1 MVNGHGGTPQHNL
14 GASSMNIKP
23 IARLADS
30 IWSGRDGVNAVMEEL
45 ARYIYPDARGFMGK
59 TSQSDEGRQ
68 DIWDST
74 PEEAANTLA
83 SALAGLLT
91 NPSSNWFALNLVG
104 ERLEGGENGRWLTE
118 VSRIMLAAFS
128 SPDSRFYEEAGS
140 FYMDLSV
147 LAWAVFLTE
156 YQDGAGLRFKAVSP
170 SQCALAEDASG
181 RVDTVVRRFQMTVS
195 QIAEEFGAEKLG
207 DAMREALEK
216 DSQRE
221 FTLYHVV
228 MPRAKMP
235 RDSGQW
241 DKPQDDGNEPA
252 RPSRPSGPSPL
263 SHPSHP
269 FVDIVYAQG
278 EEQALRLG
286 GYFEFPYACPRWS
299 KRAGE
304 VYGRGCGHAALPDI
318 RVLNRVSLSQLDAAE
333 KASNP
338 PLLVPDDSVID
349 RRINTYPGGITYWR
363 PVGGEIAT
371 LPIAANLETMQ
382 LIREERKDSIR
393 RLFLNDRILLAGGAQ
408 MTATEILARERRQAL
423 VLGPVLGRLQTEFL
437 GPLIERVFGLLYR
450 AGQLPE
456 PPESLRGRELVVRYV
471 SPVARAQKQGE
482 AESFNNAF
490 AFVAPLVQINPQLMD
505 NFDQDAIVRDT
516 QAIFAYPEKYLKD
529 ERKVRRQREERAEA
543 MQAAGEAAALQE
555 ILQAVADT
563 GGVPGAGS

>member
-1 MVNGHGGTPQHNL
+1 
-14 GASSMNIKP
+14 MNIKP

-30 IWSGRDGVNAVMEEL
+30 IWAGRDGVNSVMEEL
-45 ARYIYPDARGFMGK
+45 ARYIYPDARGFTGQ
-59 TSQSDEGRQ
+59 SGPSDEGRQ

-91 NPSSNWFALNLVG
+91 NPSSNWFALNMVG
-104 ERLEGGENGRWLTE
+104 ETRGGGESGKWLTE
-118 VSRIMLAAFS
+118 VARIMLSAFA
-128 SPDSRFYEEAGS
+128 SPESRFYEEVGS
-140 FYMDLSV
+140 FYTDLAV
-147 LAWAVFLTE
+147 LAWGVFLTE
-156 YQDGAGLRFKAVSP
+156 YQDGSGLRFKAVSP
-170 SQCALAEDASG
+170 AQCALAEGSSG
-181 RVDTVVRRFQMTVS
+181 RVDTVVRRFPMTVS
-195 QIAEEFGAEKLG
+195 QIAEEFGLNRMSRNMK
-207 DAMREALEK
+207 EALEK
-216 DSQRE
+216 DPQRE
-221 FTLYHVV
+221 FVLCHLV
-228 MPRAKMP
+228 MPRAKIPADCLGGPEGNIEPGLANESASEKLEDGGSMP
-235 RDSGQW
+235 GAVA
-241 DKPQDDGNEPA
+241 G
-252 RPSRPSGPSPL
+252 
-263 SHPSHP
+263 HVHP
-269 FVDIVYAQG
+269 FVDIVYAEG
-278 EEQALRLG
+278 EETPLRQG

-371 LPIAANLETMQ
+371 LPVAANLETMQ
-382 LIREERKDSIR
+382 LIREERKDAIR

-437 GPLIERVFGLLYR
+437 GPLIERVFGVLYR
-450 AGQLPE
+450 AGHLPD
-456 PPESLRGRELVVRYV
+456 PPESLRGGELAVRYV

-482 AESFNNAF
+482 AESFSHALS
-490 AFVAPLVQINPQLMD
+490 FVSSLVQMNPALMD

-516 QAIFAYPEKYLKD
+516 QTIFAYPEKYLKD
-529 ERKVRRQREERAEA
+529 EARVAREREA
-543 MQAAGEAAALQE
+543 REQALREVAAVTMEEAPAQTA
-555 ILQAVADT
+555 
-563 GGVPGAGS
+563 GVPSRSVREA